1 MASRVYFRIALTR
14 AQFSG
19 FLMTLEFLGFKR
31 RCSADTLCQSS
42 ILMVPRTTNARRNRV
57 SVEGSLRKKLM
68 GVKEITSHVAGK
80 KCNKFGGGQFIDI
93 ELVEFVCP

>member
-1 MASRVYFRIALTR
+1 M
-14 AQFSG
+14 
-19 FLMTLEFLGFKR
+19 
-31 RCSADTLCQSS
+31 
-42 ILMVPRTTNARRNRV
+42 
-57 SVEGSLRKKLM
+57 M